1 MSRQILTDKKTKHF
15 LMRTFKCTQQAVR
28 LALQLAGDAADQG
41 AGADARRKVSGRL
54 RAGMRDH
61 AQRGGQNDRADVR
74 AEGEDGL

>member
-1 MSRQILTDKKTKHF
+1 MY
-15 LMRTFKCTQQAVR
+15 A
-28 LALQLAGDAADQG
+28 AGRMAGSDVQEGQRAGAADKG